1 MKILYGVPSE
11 GMGHA
16 TRSKVVITHLLASG
30 HDVRVATSDRAF
42 DLLEKSFP
50 GRCFRIEGLHLKYDA
65 GTVDRWASF
74 KLLLKSAPESL
85 TTNLEAFR
93 KVHREFDPE
102 VVISDFESFTYY
114 YAKFHGLPLVS
125 VDNMQAINRCDLD
138 LAIPDGERE
147 NHALAKAIIKA
158 KVPFCDLYLVSAF
171 FRAEPRKPRTE
182 IIPPILREAIL
193 SAAPTESDHIVVYQ
207 TSTSQDDLLP
217 CLQAV
222 RGSRFKVYGFN
233 RSESHGNVELMKFSE
248 DGFIADLASARA
260 VVTNGGYSLISEA
273 VYLHKPVLSF
283 PLKGQFEQFVN
294 GAQIERMGYGRRF
307 EDFHPDAIKA
317 FLHDLDLFRE
327 NLAGY
332 VQDGNQA
339 TFAAVDRFLA
349 SPVAAGRDEDDED

>member
-16 TRSKVVITHLLASG
+16 TRSKVVITHLLARG
-30 HDVRVATSDRAF
+30 HDVRIATSDRAF

-50 GRCFRIEGLHLKYDA
+50 GRCYRIEGLHLKYDA

-74 KLLLKSAPESL
+74 KNLVKTAPESL

-93 KVHREFDPE
+93 KVHKEFAPE
-102 VVISDFESFTYY
+102 VVVSDFESFTYY
-114 YAKFHGLPLVS
+114 YAKVHRLPLVS
-125 VDNMQAINRCDLD
+125 IDNMQAINRCDLD
-138 LAIPDGERE
+138 LRIPPSESE

-171 FRAEPRKPRTE
+171 FSAPPRKERTE
-182 IIPPILREAIL
+182 MIPPILRENIL
-193 SAAPTESDHIVVYQ
+193 QASPTTGDHIVVYQ

-222 RGSRFKVYGFN
+222 RGVPFKVYGFN

-248 DGFIADLASARA
+248 DGFIADLASSRA
-260 VVTNGGYSLISEA
+260 VITNGGYSLISEA
-273 VYLHKPVLSF
+273 VYLRKPVLSF

-307 EDFHPDAIKA
+307 DDFHPDAIKA
-317 FLHDLDLFRE
+317 FLFDLEAFRE
-327 NLAGY
+327 NLSGY
-332 VQDGNQA
+332 SQDGNQA
-339 TFAAVDRFLA
+339 TFDALDRFLA
-349 SPVAAGRDEDDED
+349 NPTAPSEDLESD